1 MLYDKSA
8 ACQAS
13 QNRRRSILSK
23 KIILCIQYVS
33 SAVTASKA
41 YFQTNPWVLA
51 YILCFICLDS
61 LIIILLLSKI
71 FFYCIRFGR
80 KKILVLGLFLNIT
93 INLACSFST
102 NLMMFIILK
111 AACGFFAAGS
121 LMTMVVYCTECIS
134 EKKITLGSM
143 ILWTFYSL
151 GGVVLA
157 LTSYSTQN
165 WRKLAL
171 FTSTPYISVLLISL

>member
-1 MLYDKSA
+1 MLHARDFIIEEGLFNPLQSFRSSSVTTSSGY
-8 ACQAS
+8 S
-13 QNRRRSILSK
+13 QTFSR
-23 KIILCIQYVS
+23 VF
-33 SAVTASKA
+33 T
-41 YFQTNPWVLA
+41 
-51 YILCFICLDS
+51 YILLFICLDF

-71 FFYCIRFGR
+71 FFYRIRFGR
-80 KKILVLGLFLNIT
+80 RKILLLGLFLNIT

-134 EKKITLGSM
+134 EKKRTLGSM

-165 WRKLAL
+165 WHKLAL
-171 FTSTPYISVLLISL
+171 FTSTPYISVLLILL

>member
-1 MLYDKSA
+1 MLHARDFIIEEGLFNPLQSFRSSSVTTSSGY
-8 ACQAS
+8 S
-13 QNRRRSILSK
+13 QTFSR
-23 KIILCIQYVS
+23 VF
-33 SAVTASKA
+33 T
-41 YFQTNPWVLA
+41 
-51 YILCFICLDS
+51 YILLFICLDF

-71 FFYCIRFGR
+71 FFYRIRFGR
-80 KKILVLGLFLNIT
+80 RKILLLGLFLNIT

-134 EKKITLGSM
+134 EKKRTLGSM

-171 FTSTPYISVLLISL
+171 FTSTPYISVLLILL

>member
-1 MLYDKSA
+1 MTNLLHARHLRIEGDLFCKKKNHFVHPICIFCSHCKQDLLLDKS
-8 ACQAS
+8 
-13 QNRRRSILSK
+13 LSSCIHFIFYLPRFFDNYTT
-23 KIILCIQYVS
+23 IIKNI
-33 SAVTASKA
+33 
-41 YFQTNPWVLA
+41 F
-51 YILCFICLDS
+51 
-61 LIIILLLSKI
+61 LLYQIWQKEN
-71 FFYCIRFGR
+71 
-80 KKILVLGLFLNIT
+80 LVLGLFLNIT

-134 EKKITLGSM
+134 EKKRTLGSM
-143 ILWTFYSL
+143 ILRTFYSL

-157 LTSYSTQN
+157 LPSYSTQN

>member
-1 MLYDKSA
+1 MLHARDFIIEEGLFNPLQSSRSSSVTTSSGY
-8 ACQAS
+8 S
-13 QNRRRSILSK
+13 QTFSR
-23 KIILCIQYVS
+23 VF
-33 SAVTASKA
+33 T
-41 YFQTNPWVLA
+41 
-51 YILCFICLDS
+51 YILLFICLDF
-61 LIIILLLSKI
+61 LIIILLYYYFEKY

-80 KKILVLGLFLNIT
+80 KKILLLGLFLNIT
-93 INLACSFST
+93 INLVCSFST

-134 EKKITLGSM
+134 EKKRTLGSM

-171 FTSTPYISVLLISL
+171 FTSTPYISVLLILL